1 MEQVTSGNNNNG
13 QKAPA
18 LITNI
23 GFPTTRIVRE
33 DLVSISEP
41 LLGRSIV
48 DASLNS
54 VSKVSTLQENVIWF
68 FPRYPENS

>member
-1 MEQVTSGNNNNG
+1 MKQVTSGNNGNG

-23 GFPTTRIVRE
+23 GFPAAKIVRG

-41 LLGRSIV
+41 LLDRSIV

-54 VSKVSTLQENVIWF
+54 ISKVSTVQENVIWF

>member
-1 MEQVTSGNNNNG
+1 MKQGINDNNINER
-13 QKAPA
+13 KTPV

-23 GFPTTRIVRE
+23 GFSTARIVRE

-41 LLGRSIV
+41 LNRSIV

-54 VSKVSTLQENVIWF
+54 ISKVSTVQENIIWF
-68 FPRYPENS
+68 FPQCPENF

>member
-1 MEQVTSGNNNNG
+1 MEQVTSGNNINE

-23 GFPTTRIVRE
+23 SFPSTRIVRE

-41 LLGRSIV
+41 LNRSIV
-48 DASLNS
+48 DSSLNS
-54 VSKVSTLQENVIWF
+54 ISKVSTVQENVIWF
-68 FPRYPENS
+68 FPRCP